1 MWDFSKTWL
10 YFFNATSAESST
22 YSVQDDESDYSTNR
36 PAFDESSMGSSGYR
50 MNHHITANDITNL
63 TGRQGLMRSRL
74 RQSTIDTTSEN
85 NPLRP
90 TFTPARS
97 MVSMSSGS
105 SASQRDAMSPPRT
118 VPFELPS
125 GSLQGTPIREQ
136 AKVLTEHTL
145 RQVGIHSSE
154 SESSGTKQATVAA
167 KDKESYG
174 RAWGESNMDTDD
186 PVSRAKFNEFLQ
198 KRHYR
203 LEEMAEGEELQTIR
217 APVKSPSNR
226 TPIFKQPQEDAVLVG
241 TPTVE
246 RVMAMKQTDL
256 RPANTPLSS
265 SSHRRNRELSD
276 FEAGSFTPLR
286 GSSLNEEDM
295 GAFIFSDT
303 LPEQDGQSKRNSLL
317 GTPSSTRTGE
327 TEMTM
332 MQGQHTSM
340 IPAHF
345 DLHYFPEK
353 FRVPPGSV
361 MLTKVYH
368 EFNDRPGTMLTVQD
382 IIHHINDPAYTE
394 NYVSI
399 LISLLTRKKYLKK
412 VGNHDAW
419 VIRR

>member
-1 MWDFSKTWL
+1 M
-10 YFFNATSAESST
+10 
-22 YSVQDDESDYSTNR
+22 QDDESDYSSTNR
-36 PAFDESSMGSSGYR
+36 PAFDESSVGSTGYR

-74 RQSTIDTTSEN
+74 RQSAINSTTSEN

-154 SESSGTKQATVAA
+154 SESSGTKQATSAA
-167 KDKESYG
+167 AVKDKESYG

-186 PVSRAKFNEFLQ
+186 PESRAKFNEFLQ
-198 KRHYR
+198 KRRHR
-203 LEEMAEGEELQTIR
+203 LEDMAEGEELQPIR

-226 TPIFKQPQEDAVLVG
+226 TPIFKQTQEDAVLVS

-256 RPANTPLSS
+256 RQPQSTSTPPSS
-265 SSHRRNRELSD
+265 TNNKRNRELSD

-295 GAFIFSDT
+295 GAFEFSDT
-303 LPEQDGQSKRNSLL
+303 LQEQQQQQQSKRNSLL
-317 GTPSSTRTGE
+317 GTPSSTRTGD

-332 MQGQHTSM
+332 MQGQYTSM